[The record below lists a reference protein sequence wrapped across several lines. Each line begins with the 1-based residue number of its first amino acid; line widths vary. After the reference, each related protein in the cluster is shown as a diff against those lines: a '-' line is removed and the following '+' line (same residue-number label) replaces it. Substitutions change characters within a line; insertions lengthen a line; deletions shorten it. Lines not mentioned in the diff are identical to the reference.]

1 MSKETAKWLNTQT
14 LIGFTEKRGNAWHY
28 RAEAQGDESNHYV
41 GPVPV
46 GDVHR
51 RLFNWSAEERPLFLG
66 TGENTFTQVADRKA
80 IVRSDTNAVLGVFKS
95 GYAPHD
101 YTEWLVGNVSNIL
114 DDDLQVGSAG
124 LLRGGG
130 VAWVSVE
137 VPENITTPEG
147 VEFRPNL
154 VAATSFD
161 GSLATTY
168 KRTATAVVCDNTLA
182 AGLSGMGEF
191 FKAKHTRNSGF
202 KIQSAREA
210 LAVVHTIA
218 DEFAA
223 EVAKLT
229 ATKVSDEQ
237 WEQIVDMIAP
247 MPKADQNK
255 TSRGATIAEGK
266 RDALWDLWTKDERVA
281 PWNGTAF
288 GAYQA
293 YNTYQHHIRGVRG
306 GTAAER
312 NMLDMVTGKT
322 EANDNAMVD
331 NILALVG

>member
-1 MSKETAKWLNTQT
+1 MSKETAQWLNSNT
-14 LIGFTEKRGNAWHY
+14 LIGYTEKRGNAWHY
-28 RAEAQGDESNHYV
+28 RAEEQGNESNHYV

-46 GDVHR
+46 ADVHR
-51 RLFNWSAEERPLFLG
+51 RLFNWTAEEVPLYVPDGNGGFR
-66 TGENTFTQVADRKA
+66 QVPDRKA
-80 IVRSDTNAVLGVFKS
+80 IQHSKTHDVLGIFKD
-95 GYAPHD
+95 GYHGHD

-124 LLRGGG
+124 LLRSGG

-191 FKAKHTRNSGF
+191 FRAKHTRNSAL
-202 KIQSAREA
+202 KIQDAREA
-210 LAVVHTIA
+210 LAIVHTIA
-218 DEFAA
+218 DDFAA
-223 EVAKLT
+223 EVAMLT
-229 ATKVSDEQ
+229 STKVSDEQ

-247 MPKADQNK
+247 MPKPDANK

-266 RDALWDLWTKDERVA
+266 REALWNLWTKDERA
-281 PWNGTAF
+281 AQWNGTAF

-306 GTAAER
+306 GTVQER

-322 EANDNAMVD
+322 EANDKAMVD